1 MGYARG
7 GGGSGA
13 AGRRDATL
21 ISSLTGALAGMGAAG
36 ISTGVRSPMP
46 VSIDDRI
53 AVSPSFD
60 GPMAHRVAGARR

>member
-13 AGRRDATL
+13 AGRREATL
-21 ISSLTGALAGMGAAG
+21 ISSRTGALAVIGTAG
-36 ISTGVRSPMP
+36 TTTGVRMPLP

-53 AVSPSFD
+53 AVSPLSD
-60 GPMAHRVAGARR
+60 GPIEHLVAGTRR